1 MPSGDVKP
9 LVLASTVV
17 AVALACAGLLL
28 AHTVGADQIGIS
40 DWSEG
45 SSWTSFDE
53 RPDAPGDYRCAGLAI
68 SYHTAGASHSPY
80 PIWAGQW
87 LFVDEAGQ
95 FRVGTCTFNR
105 GVHSTIREASHPVSQ
120 SFPNDPTGAKSAY
133 LTWKYGDTHDNLT
146 AAAMWAVL
154 HFYAQ
159 DAAGSNR
166 AQHGNSPLVPALYG
180 LAASSG
186 NPELQQKAL
195 DLDDEAARFG
205 GPWKLSMTIA
215 ADGVATLTLR
225 SGATPVA
232 GQQISVLVIGRN
244 LPLAATTSADGVATV
259 TVPLSAGAVTVV
271 ATVATPGYALA
282 FRGPA
287 VSLSFFGAQTMV
299 TGGAP
304 TAAQAFARLEG
315 APTTTTE
322 PTTAATSTTIASTT
336 PIVSTTVPLPPI
348 EAAVTTV
355 VPGTTVVPTA
365 PSTTTPSTT
374 AASTTTTSSAVLTPP
389 ATASTPNPWLPRTGG
404 GDGGAAYLATALLVG
419 GIGLLG
425 TLRRRG
431 QVTYTREGD
440 AG

>member
-17 AVALACAGLLL
+17 ALALACAGLLL
-28 AHTVGADQIGIS
+28 APTAGADQLGTTIPS
-40 DWSEG
+40 NCVSH
-45 SSWTSFDE
+45 TSFDE

-105 GVHSTIREASHPVSQ
+105 GVHPTIREASHPVSQ

-205 GPWKLSMTIA
+205 GPWKLSMTLA

-232 GQQISVLVIGRN
+232 GQQISVLVVGRN
-244 LPLAATTSADGVATV
+244 LPLAAITNSDGVATV
-259 TVPLSAGAVTVV
+259 AVPLSAGAVTVV
-271 ATVATPGYALA
+271 ASAATAGQALA

-304 TAAQAFARLEG
+304 NATQAFARLEG

-322 PTTAATSTTIASTT
+322 PTTTTG
-336 PIVSTTVPLPPI
+336 P
-348 EAAVTTV
+348 
-355 VPGTTVVPTA
+355 
-365 PSTTTPSTT
+365 
-374 AASTTTTSSAVLTPP
+374 TTTTEPT
-389 ATASTPNPWLPRTGG
+389 TTTGP
-404 GDGGAAYLATALLVG
+404 T
-419 GIGLLG
+419 
-425 TLRRRG
+425 T
-431 QVTYTREGD
+431 TT
-440 AG
+440 